1 MYNKG
6 LNSYHGSLPQGRKE
20 SFMKYRMLKR
30 GVLVAMVAA
39 CLCLAGCYVPPD
51 EISDNTQNMTIGSNN
66 LPFQTLPPQVTVT
79 PTPTPTARPQQ
90 GQENQQGQQGGNTII
105 QPQNTPNI
113 NWDENWGSTA
123 TATPG
128 NVPNYN
134 GQGGAITVVTQKPT
148 NTPKPA
154 TPTPTS
160 NSLKNGSTGAA
171 VRELQQRLKDLGYYT
186 GTVDGDFG
194 TGTENAVR
202 AFQKANGLTQDGK
215 AGKNTLAKLYS
226 NNAVPYSASQQ
237 GQQNQQNQQ
246 QNQNRVTPMP
256 RPTATPNLT
265 NARYLTVGY
274 SGNDVKRLQQR
285 LIDLGYLGGKAN
297 GDFGAATKAAVVAF
311 QGRMGLWDDGIAGPD
326 TQAKLYSN
334 SAKKASSMAAYTGE
348 SLKQGMNGDG
358 VRALQKQLKKLGYY
372 NGTVDGDYGSGTVTA
387 VMAFQQNNGL
397 KADGIA
403 GNATLNKLYADDVV
417 KANGTIGNN
426 NSNGN
431 VIHSSSG
438 TNASGV
444 GSSQIGQSGNN
455 NGGMSGTGGITGQ
468 VSSTGYYTLQEGDK
482 SDGVRKLQQ
491 ALKNLGYYSGKVDGT
506 YGSGTTS
513 AVMAFQRMNNLTV
526 DGKAGPAT
534 QRALYGTNTD
544 LTYSTLR
551 EGDEGPAVLNL
562 QYTLYELGY
571 YDGEMNSVYGATTRD
586 AVRAFQIA
594 NHLTPVD
601 GVAGNK
607 TLQKLYSSNAV
618 PAQAEN
624 NTYTTLRKGDRGDD
638 VVQLQDVLCQ
648 LGYLKEVTGEYDNA
662 TVAAVR
668 TFQQYNGLAVDGV
681 AGATTQQKL
690 YSNPVPFPS
699 W

>member
-1 MYNKG
+1 
-6 LNSYHGSLPQGRKE
+6 
-20 SFMKYRMLKR
+20 MKYKLGRY
-30 GVLVAMVAA
+30 GALVATLAL
-39 CLCLAGCYVPPD
+39 CLCLTGCYVPPD
-51 EISDNTQNMTIGSNN
+51 EISDNTENMTIGSNN

-90 GQENQQGQQGGNTII
+90 GQDNQQGQQGGSVI
-105 QPQNTPNI
+105 QPQTTPNI
-113 NWDENWGSTA
+113 NWDDNWGTTA

-134 GQGGAITVVTQKPT
+134 GQGGSIVVVTQKPT
-148 NTPKPA
+148 NTPKPTA

-160 NSLKNGSTGAA
+160 SSLKVGSTGAA

-215 AGKNTLAKLYS
+215 AGKNTLTKLYS

-237 GQQNQQNQQ
+237 GQQQNQQNQQNQQ
-246 QNQNRVTPMP
+246 QNRVTPTP
-256 RPTATPNLT
+256 RPTATPDLS
-265 NARYLTVGY
+265 NARYLAEGY

-311 QGRMGLWDDGIAGPD
+311 QGRMGIWDDGIAGPD

-348 SLKQGMNGDG
+348 SLKEGMNGDG

-372 NGTVDGDYGSGTVTA
+372 TGTVDGDYGSGTVAA
-387 VMAFQQNNGL
+387 VTAFQQNNGL
-397 KADGIA
+397 TADGIA
-403 GNATLNKLYADDVV
+403 GNATLNKLYADDAI
-417 KANGTIGNN
+417 KANGTIGTNN
-426 NSNGN
+426 GGSGTI
-431 VIHSSSG
+431 VHSSSG

-444 GSSQIGQSGNN
+444 GSSQITQTGSN

-468 VSSTGYYTLQEGDK
+468 ISSTGYYTLQEGDK
-482 SDGVRKLQQ
+482 SDGVRKLQET
-491 ALKNLGYYSGKVDGT
+491 LKKLGYYTGKVDGS
-506 YGSGTTS
+506 YGSGTVS
-513 AVMAFQRMNNLTV
+513 AVMSFQRMNNLTV

-551 EGDEGPAVLNL
+551 DNDEGPAVLNL

-571 YDGEMNSVYGATTRD
+571 YDGEMNGVYGSTTND

-594 NHLTPVD
+594 NKLTPVD
-601 GVAGNK
+601 GIAGNK
-607 TLQKLYSSNAV
+607 TLQKLYSSTAV

-624 NTYTTLRKGDRGDD
+624 TTYETLRKGDRGDE

-648 LGYLKEVTGEYDNA
+648 LGYLSEVTGEYDNA

-668 TFQQYNGLAVDGV
+668 TFQQYNGLAVDGL

>member
-1 MYNKG
+1 
-6 LNSYHGSLPQGRKE
+6 
-20 SFMKYRMLKR
+20 MKYRLLKR
-30 GVLVAMVAA
+30 GALVAILAA
-39 CLCLAGCYVPPD
+39 CFCLTSCYVPPD
-51 EISDNTQNMTIGSNN
+51 EISDNTQNMTIGSDN
-66 LPFQTLPPQVTVT
+66 LPFQTLPPQTTVT

-90 GQENQQGQQGGNTII
+90 GQDNQGQQGGSIVL
-105 QPQNTPNI
+105 QPTPSI
-113 NWDENWGSTA
+113 NWDDNWGGGA
-123 TATPG
+123 TNPPT
-128 NVPNYN
+128 NVPDYP
-134 GQGGAITVVTQKPT
+134 GQSGQITVVTQKPT

-226 NNAVPYSASQQ
+226 NNAIPYSASQQ
-237 GQQNQQNQQ
+237 GQQNQQSGQ
-246 QNQNRVTPMP
+246 QNQTRITPTP
-256 RPTATPNLT
+256 RPTATPNLN
-265 NARYLTVGY
+265 NARYLSVGY
-274 SGNDVKRLQQR
+274 SGNDVRQLQQR

-311 QGRMGLWDDGIAGPD
+311 QGRMGIWDDGIAGPD

-348 SLKQGMNGDG
+348 SLKEGMNGAG
-358 VRALQKQLKKLGYY
+358 VRTLQKQLKKLGYY
-372 NGTVDGDYGSGTVTA
+372 NGTVDGDYGSGTVAA

-403 GNATLNKLYADDVV
+403 GNATLNKLYADDAV
-417 KANGTIGNN
+417 KANGTIG
-426 NSNGN
+426 SNGN
-431 VIHSSSG
+431 QNSSNSSNQGSDHLIQVG
-438 TNASGV
+438 TS
-444 GSSQIGQSGNN
+444 
-455 NGGMSGTGGITGQ
+455 NGGMSGAGGISGQ
-468 VSSTGYYTLQEGDK
+468 ISSTGYYTLREGDK
-482 SDGVRKLQQ
+482 SDGVRKLQE
-491 ALKNLGYYSGKVDGT
+491 ALKRLGYYTGKVDGS
-506 YGSGTTS
+506 YGSGTVS

-571 YDGEMNSVYGATTRD
+571 YDDDMNSVYGSTTRD

-601 GVAGNK
+601 GIAGNK
-607 TLQKLYSSNAV
+607 TLQKLYSSTAV

-624 NTYTTLRKGDRGDD
+624 TTYTTLRKGDRGDD
-638 VVQLQDVLCQ
+638 VVQLQDALCQ
-648 LGYLKEVTGEYDNA
+648 LGYLSTVTGEYDNA